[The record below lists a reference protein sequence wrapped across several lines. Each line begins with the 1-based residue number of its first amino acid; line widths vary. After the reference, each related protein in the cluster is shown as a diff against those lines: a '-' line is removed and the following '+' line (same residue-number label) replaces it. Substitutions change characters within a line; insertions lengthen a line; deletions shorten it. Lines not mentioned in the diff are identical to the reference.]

1 MNMTDTK
8 EDHMSST
15 ARLLSAVGGFVLL
28 GIYSWVMTAGDGR
41 PASWAWIMLLA
52 AVALLLTSARS
63 YAAVRA
69 ADRHDD

>member
-1 MNMTDTK
+1 MTDTK
-8 EDHMSST
+8 EDLMSST
-15 ARLLSAVGGFVLL
+15 VRLLGTLAGFVLL

-52 AVALLLTSARS
+52 AVALLATSARS

-69 ADRHDD
+69 GERHDD